1 MAEENQKLLR
11 ERLGEYGYQSL
22 QLSIRKQEGK
32 RQQYSMSFIAAITQH
47 EVIGSQIIEG
57 AFDATLFEAFVFK
70 LLNQIRSDPKTAT
83 RTAILFMDNAVVHRH
98 SSVLE
103 TCRRLKVNVIFNA
116 EYSPWLN
123 PVEQL
128 FGYVKGQLKKKP
140 VSNK

>member
-1 MAEENQKLLR
+1 
-11 ERLGEYGYQSL
+11 
-22 QLSIRKQEGK
+22 
-32 RQQYSMSFIAAITQH
+32 MSFIAAITQH

-70 LLNQIRSDPKTAT
+70 LLNHVRADPKTAT
-83 RTAILFMDNAVVHRH
+83 KTVVLFMDNAVVHRH

-103 TCRRLKVNVIFNA
+103 TCKRLKVNVVFNA

-128 FGYVKGQLKKKP
+128 FGYVKG
-140 VSNK
+140 